1 MEFHVIGIG
10 NSRISLAPALAQLV
24 QENSL
29 FSGGERHYALVK
41 DLLPAGHQ
49 WIAIKGPLETIF
61 SSYVASSQPV
71 VAFASGDPLFYGFAN
86 TLRRKFPEASI
97 YTYPYFSAIQLLA
110 SRAGIDSSELRTI
123 SVHGRPW
130 HAFDEVLLK
139 QEPLIGVLTDGE
151 KTPAAIAQRM
161 LHYGY
166 QNYSMWVGEE
176 LEGEQERIR
185 LLQLEEAVRETF
197 LALNCVI
204 LKKRSHR
211 LIPFGIPDALFEGL
225 EGRPNMI
232 TKMPV
237 RLCSL
242 HALALE
248 DKRIMWDI
256 GFCTGSL
263 SLEAKLRFPHLILH
277 AFEIRSE
284 CQQILQKNQRKLG
297 VPGIIST
304 IGDIFEQDLS
314 MAAPPDAI
322 FIGGHGGR
330 LQELLQRVNDYLL
343 PGGSIVMNAVQERSA
358 REFTASAEALDWEL
372 AEPLELKVNTHNT
385 ITILK
390 AVKKS

>member
-10 NSRISLAPALAQLV
+10 NSRISLDPSLEKLV
-24 QENSL
+24 QASSL

-41 DLLPAGHQ
+41 QLLPAGHQ
-49 WIAIKGPLETIF
+49 WIPIKGPLETIF
-61 SSYVASSQPV
+61 SSYLASSQPV
-71 VAFASGDPLFYGFAN
+71 VVFASGDPLFYGFAN
-86 TLRRKFPEASI
+86 TLRRRFPEASI
-97 YTYPYFSAIQLLA
+97 HTYPYFSSIQLLA
-110 SRAGIDSSELRTI
+110 SRAGINSSEMKTI

-130 HAFDEVLLK
+130 QALDEALLK
-139 QEPLIGVLTDGE
+139 QEPLIGVLTDGK

-176 LEGEQERIR
+176 LEGEQEQVR
-185 LLQLEEAVRETF
+185 LLQLEEAARETF
-197 LALNCVI
+197 LDLNCAI
-204 LKKRSHR
+204 LKKNLHR
-211 LIPFGIPDALFEGL
+211 PIPFGIPDAVFEGL

-232 TKMPV
+232 TKMPI

-242 HALALE
+242 HALSLE
-248 DKRIMWDI
+248 DKQVLWDI

-263 SLEAKLRFPHLILH
+263 SLEAKLRFPHLAIH
-277 AFEIRSE
+277 AFEIRTE
-284 CQQILQKNQRKLG
+284 CQQILEKNQQKLG

-304 IGDIFEQDLS
+304 IGDIFEQDLAQ
-314 MAAPPDAI
+314 AAPPDAI
-322 FIGGHGGR
+322 FVGGHGGR

-343 PGGSIVMNAVQERSA
+343 PGGSIVINAVQERSA
-358 REFTASAEALDWEL
+358 REFTASAEALGWEL